1 MIFCIL
7 KNSLSLEIF
16 VFLPNKKKKEKQE
29 KKWESLKKCVDLN
42 EWIFISPFERSNE
55 IQLKS

>member
-1 MIFCIL
+1 MYNFCIL

-16 VFLPNKKKKEKQE
+16 VFLPSKKKKKEK
-29 KKWESLKKCVDLN
+29 KMGIFKKCVDLK
-42 EWIFISPFERSNE
+42 EWIFIGPFERSNE

>member
-1 MIFCIL
+1 MYDFCIL

-16 VFLPNKKKKEKQE
+16 VFLPSKKKKEK
-29 KKWESLKKCVDLN
+29 KMGIFKKCVDLK
-42 EWIFISPFERSNE
+42 EWIFIGPFERSNG